1 MATVRTDV
9 YLKLTGI
16 FKTRTV
22 AGKACKAGCV
32 LIGGSK
38 VKSSQEICTG
48 DILEVVKPDGSTLSI
63 EILDIPSSKQVSR
76 KERSSF
82 FRTVGPEQ

>member
-1 MATVRTDV
+1 MRTDV

-32 LIGGSK
+32 LIGCSK
-38 VKSSQEICTG
+38 VKSSHEISRG

-63 EILDIPSSKQVSR
+63 EILDIPSGKQVSR
-76 KERSSF
+76 KERSRY
-82 FRTVGPEQ
+82 FRTVGPEY

>member
-1 MATVRTDV
+1 MRTDV

-32 LIGGSK
+32 AIGGSA
-38 VKSSQEICTG
+38 VKSSHEISRG
-48 DILEVVKPDGSTLSI
+48 DILEITKPDGSVLSI
-63 EILDIPSSKQVSR
+63 EILDIPSGKQVSR
-76 KERSSF
+76 KERPLF
-82 FRTVGPEQ
+82 FKTAGPEY

>member
-1 MATVRTDV
+1 MRTDV

-32 LIGGSK
+32 SIGGSR
-38 VKSSQEICTG
+38 VKSSQEIIRG
-48 DILEVVKPDGSTLSI
+48 DILEIVKPDGSILSI
-63 EILDIPSSKQVSR
+63 EILEIPSGKQVSR
-76 KERSSF
+76 NERSLYF
-82 FRTVGPEQ
+82 KTVGPER

>member
-1 MATVRTDV
+1 MTVRTDV

-38 VKSSQEICTG
+38 VKPSQEISRG
-48 DILEVVKPDGSTLSI
+48 DILETVKPDGSILSI
-63 EILDIPSSKQVSR
+63 EILDIPSGKQVSR
-76 KERSSF
+76 KERSRYF
-82 FRTVGPEQ
+82 KTVGPEH